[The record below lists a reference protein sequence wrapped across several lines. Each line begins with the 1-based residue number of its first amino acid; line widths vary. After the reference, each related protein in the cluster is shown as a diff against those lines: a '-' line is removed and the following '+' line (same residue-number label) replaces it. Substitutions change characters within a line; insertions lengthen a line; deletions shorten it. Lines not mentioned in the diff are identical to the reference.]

1 MPEEVEL
8 FGGRERRR
16 KNDRRNQAGQIDKLP
31 DADKDHEDRR
41 PGDRTRNPVKP
52 GDLLDPDRRGRVR
65 RIGIRI
71 ARGYLR
77 HTNAPLSRWPRMRST
92 SAPQRGV
99 RSEEHTSELQSLMR
113 ISYAVFC
120 LNKNKHT
127 P

>member
-1 MPEEVEL
+1 M
-8 FGGRERRR
+8 
-16 KNDRRNQAGQIDKLP
+16 DKLT

-52 GDLLDPDRRGRVR
+52 GNLLDPDRQGRVR

-92 SAPQRGV
+92 SAPKRGV
-99 RSEEHTSELQSLMR
+99 VIMSSVRGRGRRAEERRVGKECGSTCRSGGSL
-113 ISYAVFC
+113 
-120 LNKNKHT
+120 
-127 P
+127 

>member
-1 MPEEVEL
+1 M
-8 FGGRERRR
+8 
-16 KNDRRNQAGQIDKLP
+16 DKLT

-52 GDLLDPDRRGRVR
+52 GNPLDPDRRGRVR

-92 SAPQRGV
+92 RAQKRGV
-99 RSEEHTSELQSLMR
+99 VILTSVRGRGMYPPARSTKRPAHEPHPR
-113 ISYAVFC
+113 
-120 LNKNKHT
+120 KNLDRRHA
-127 P
+127 PGSQN